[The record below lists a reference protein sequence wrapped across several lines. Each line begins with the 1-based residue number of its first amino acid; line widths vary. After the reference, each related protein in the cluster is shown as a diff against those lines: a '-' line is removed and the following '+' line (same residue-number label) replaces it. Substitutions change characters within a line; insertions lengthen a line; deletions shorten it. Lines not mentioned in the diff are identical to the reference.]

1 MIPSWRLAELWRR
14 IDRGAVAVTA
24 ATGVLLL
31 GCCGFVAWGSKPER
45 VSRFEPAPDC
55 VIEVWAEP
63 SFHYEPPGYVSVEV
77 RDGGRTAVPRTKFL
91 PVGPER
97 VPRAFT
103 AFASADGRV
112 VGLRQGNAVRFL
124 LDRPSGRYWP
134 PAGWSS
140 PAPAAGLAAGLLA
153 PFWVKNPRWRC
164 HDPSTGDPLPVAGPN
179 AAAGGGEPGAAPIAA
194 GGGGP

>member
-1 MIPSWRLAELWRR
+1 MWRR
-14 IDRGAVAVTA
+14 VDRGAVAVTA

-31 GCCGFVAWGSKPER
+31 GCCGFVAWGSRPEL

-63 SFHYEPPGYVSVEV
+63 SLHYEPPGYASVEV

-112 VGLRQGNAVRFL
+112 AGLRQGNAVRFL
-124 LDRPSGRYWP
+124 LDRPAGRFWP
-134 PAGWSS
+134 PAGWAS

-153 PFWVKNPRWRC
+153 PFRAKRPDWRC
-164 HDPSTGDPLPVAGPN
+164 VNPSTGSPLPVGPPG
-179 AAAGGGEPGAAPIAA
+179 AGGTGTGAAPIAA
-194 GGGGP
+194 GAGGL